1 MPANVPVP
9 VRALSLGYRYD
20 GAAGDTLRPGEV
32 FSIADGTGG
41 AVELPPARDT
51 GGSLVLCLAPTDGTE
66 LKITASAGDLIDDSP
81 TYTLALPQR
90 SQMLVSLG
98 GLGVWR
104 LL

>member
-1 MPANVPVP
+1 MPANIPAPVQGL
-9 VRALSLGYRYD
+9 ALGYRYD

-41 AVELPPARDT
+41 AVELPPARDA
-51 GGSLVLCLAPTDGTE
+51 GGSLVLCLAPTDGSA
-66 LKITASAGDLIDDSP
+66 LKINAASGDLIDDSP